1 MVKYRWVRMGTE
13 KKRFLYQ
20 PSGSA
25 DKKTFDYASSAG
37 CIAPDSWAAP
47 APGESLQSD
56 RSDPEKRSEGARDFS
71 LWACPQVMEIVYHTR
86 GGRRSGEKFFRR
98 NCLFCRQ
105 QKCFLQN
112 KQAIPVLR
120 LQHRDGAARRACVWR
135 GGASLT
141 YGQAHRL

>member
-1 MVKYRWVRMGTE
+1 MGTE

-71 LWACPQVMEIVYHTR
+71 LWACPQVMEQGYHSR
-86 GGRRSGEKFFRR
+86 GGRRSGGKFFPPE
-98 NCLFCRQ
+98 LLI
-105 QKCFLQN
+105 LQ
-112 KQAIPVLR
+112 
-120 LQHRDGAARRACVWR
+120 AAKMLPAK
-135 GGASLT
+135 
-141 YGQAHRL
+141 